1 MNFHGK
7 DIKIFTG
14 SSNVDVAQGIAG
26 CLGLPLGKSDCTQFS
41 DGEISVSLHESVRGS
56 DCFIVESTCG
66 LVDDNLMETII
77 SIDSMKREYAA

>member
-41 DGEISVSLHESVRGS
+41 DGEISVSLLNLFVAATALLFSQPVLP
-56 DCFIVESTCG
+56 ST
-66 LVDDNLMETII
+66 TILWKC
-77 SIDSMKREYAA
+77 S

>member
-26 CLGLPLGKSDCTQFS
+26 CLGLPLGKSDCTTGLHNYNRS
-41 DGEISVSLHESVRGS
+41 LYSVL
-56 DCFIVESTCG
+56 
-66 LVDDNLMETII
+66 
-77 SIDSMKREYAA
+77 

>member
-26 CLGLPLGKSDCTQFS
+26 CLGLPLGKSDCSQTAKSLFLFTNLFVAATALLFS
-41 DGEISVSLHESVRGS
+41 QPVLP
-56 DCFIVESTCG
+56 ST
-66 LVDDNLMETII
+66 TILWKC
-77 SIDSMKREYAA
+77 S

>member
-26 CLGLPLGKSDCTQFS
+26 CLGLPLGKSDCTHSQTAKSLFLFTNLFVAATALLFS
-41 DGEISVSLHESVRGS
+41 QPVLP
-56 DCFIVESTCG
+56 ST
-66 LVDDNLMETII
+66 TILWKC
-77 SIDSMKREYAA
+77 S

>member
-26 CLGLPLGKSDCTQFS
+26 CLGLPLGKSDC
-41 DGEISVSLHESVRGS
+41 
-56 DCFIVESTCG
+56 
-66 LVDDNLMETII
+66 NLC
-77 SIDSMKREYAA
+77 SRQRQSYGNAHND

>member
-26 CLGLPLGKSDCTQFS
+26 CLVCRLVRVTVHSSQTAKSLFLFTNLFVAATALLFSQPVLP
-41 DGEISVSLHESVRGS
+41 
-56 DCFIVESTCG
+56 ST
-66 LVDDNLMETII
+66 TILWKC
-77 SIDSMKREYAA
+77 S

>member
-56 DCFIVESTCG
+56 G
-66 LVDDNLMETII
+66 
-77 SIDSMKREYAA
+77 

>member
-26 CLGLPLGKSDCTQFS
+26 CLGLPLVRVTVHSSQTAKSLFLFTNLF
-41 DGEISVSLHESVRGS
+41 VAATALL
-56 DCFIVESTCG
+56 
-66 LVDDNLMETII
+66 LVNLR
-77 SIDSMKREYAA
+77 SRQRQSYGNAHND

>member
-26 CLGLPLGKSDCTQFS
+26 CLGSQTAKSLFLFTNLFVAATALLFSQPVLP
-41 DGEISVSLHESVRGS
+41 
-56 DCFIVESTCG
+56 ST
-66 LVDDNLMETII
+66 TILWKC
-77 SIDSMKREYAA
+77 S

>member
-26 CLGLPLGKSDCTQFS
+26 CLGLPLGKSDLDSSQTAKSLFLFTNLFVAATALLFS
-41 DGEISVSLHESVRGS
+41 QPVLP
-56 DCFIVESTCG
+56 ST
-66 LVDDNLMETII
+66 TILWKC
-77 SIDSMKREYAA
+77 S

>member
-56 DCFIVESTCG
+56 DCFMFSQPVLPST
-66 LVDDNLMETII
+66 TILWKC
-77 SIDSMKREYAA
+77 S

>member
-26 CLGLPLGKSDCTQFS
+26 CLGLPLGKSSQTAKSLFLFTNLFVAATALLFS
-41 DGEISVSLHESVRGS
+41 QPVLP
-56 DCFIVESTCG
+56 ST
-66 LVDDNLMETII
+66 TILWKC
-77 SIDSMKREYAA
+77 S